1 MNPLLYPA
9 EKVASAVRNGEL
21 SALDYLEA
29 VLERLKRV
37 EPKLNAFIT
46 VTEELARR
54 RAENIDRRVEK
65 GLKVGKLAG
74 VVVAVKD
81 NICVKGVETTCG
93 SRILKGYRP
102 SYNATVVERLMAE
115 DAVIIGKTNMDEFAM
130 GSSTEFSAYG
140 PTRNPWDLERVPGG
154 SSGGSGAAVASG
166 EATLALGSD
175 TGGSVRCPAAFC
187 GVVGLKPTYGLVS
200 RYGLVAYANSL
211 EQIGPMARN
220 VRDCAL
226 LLSVIAGYD
235 PRDSTSLE
243 VRPRDYQTSLVDS
256 SELGKIRIGVVREF
270 MGEGVQEGVRERVW
284 DAVQSLESLGARV
297 GEVSLKSLDYALAA
311 YYIIAMSEASSNLAR
326 YDGLRYGFRSSD
338 QGLDWNR
345 AYAKTRRMGFGE
357 EVKRRIILGTFALS
371 AGYYEAY
378 YLKALKV
385 RTLIRMEFEKA
396 FKEFDV
402 LVGPSMPMTAFKIGE
417 KIEDPLELYMCDINT
432 VPANLVGIP
441 AISVPCGLSDGL
453 PVGLQVMAPPLRE
466 DLVFKVAYAYERTGK
481 WMFQL
486 KP

>member
-29 VLERLKRV
+29 VLERLKHV

-54 RAENIDRRVEK
+54 KAENIDRRVEK

-220 VRDCAL
+220 VGDCAL

-235 PRDSTSLE
+235 PRDSTSLK
-243 VRPRDYQTSLVDS
+243 VQPMDYQTKLTDPP
-256 SELGKIRIGVVREF
+256 ELEKLRIGVIKEF

-284 DAVQSLESLGARV
+284 NAVQSLENLGAQV

-345 AYAKTRRMGFGE
+345 AYAKTRRIGFGE

-396 FKEFDV
+396 FKKFDV

>member
-1 MNPLLYPA
+1 LNPLLYPA

-29 VLERLKRV
+29 VLERLKHV

-54 RAENIDRRVEK
+54 KAENIDRRVEK

-220 VRDCAL
+220 VGDCAL

-235 PRDSTSLE
+235 PRDSTSLK
-243 VRPRDYQTSLVDS
+243 VQPMDYQTKLTDPP
-256 SELGKIRIGVVREF
+256 ELEKLRIGVIKEF

-284 DAVQSLESLGARV
+284 NAVQSLENLGAQV

-345 AYAKTRRMGFGE
+345 AYAKTRRIGFGE

-396 FKEFDV
+396 FKKFDV

>member
-1 MNPLLYPA
+1 M
-9 EKVASAVRNGEL
+9 
-21 SALDYLEA
+21 
-29 VLERLKRV
+29 
-37 EPKLNAFIT
+37 
-46 VTEELARR
+46 
-54 RAENIDRRVEK
+54 
-65 GLKVGKLAG
+65 
-74 VVVAVKD
+74 
-81 NICVKGVETTCG
+81 
-93 SRILKGYRP
+93 
-102 SYNATVVERLMAE
+102 
-115 DAVIIGKTNMDEFAM
+115 
-130 GSSTEFSAYG
+130 
-140 PTRNPWDLERVPGG
+140 
-154 SSGGSGAAVASG
+154 
-166 EATLALGSD
+166 
-175 TGGSVRCPAAFC
+175 
-187 GVVGLKPTYGLVS
+187 
-200 RYGLVAYANSL
+200 
-211 EQIGPMARN
+211 
-220 VRDCAL
+220 
-226 LLSVIAGYD
+226 
-235 PRDSTSLE
+235 
-243 VRPRDYQTSLVDS
+243 DYQTKLTDPP
-256 SELGKIRIGVVREF
+256 ELEKLRIGVIKEF

-284 DAVQSLESLGARV
+284 NAVQSLENLGAQV

-396 FKEFDV
+396 FKKFDV

>member
-29 VLERLKRV
+29 VLERLKHV

-54 RAENIDRRVEK
+54 KAENIDRRVEK

-220 VRDCAL
+220 VGDCAL

-235 PRDSTSLE
+235 PRDSTSLK
-243 VRPRDYQTSLVDS
+243 VQPMDYQTKLTDPP
-256 SELGKIRIGVVREF
+256 ELEKLRIGVIKEF

-284 DAVQSLESLGARV
+284 NAVQSLENLGAQV

-396 FKEFDV
+396 FKKFDV

-441 AISVPCGLSDGL
+441 AISVPCELSDGL

>member
-1 MNPLLYPA
+1 MNPLAYSA
-9 EKVASAVRNGEL
+9 EKVASAVRSGEL

-29 VLERLKRV
+29 ILERLRSV

-54 RAENIDRRVEK
+54 KAESIDRRVEK

-81 NICVKGVETTCG
+81 NICVKDVETTCG

-102 SYNATVVERLMAE
+102 SYNATVVERLIAE

-211 EQIGPMARN
+211 EQIGPMARS

-226 LLSVIAGYD
+226 LLSVIAGHD
-235 PRDSTSLE
+235 PRDSTSLR
-243 VRPRDYQTSLVDS
+243 VQPVDYWAKLVDPPGL
-256 SELGKIRIGVVREF
+256 EGIRVGVIREF
-270 MGEGVQEGVRERVW
+270 MGEGVQEGVREKVW
-284 DAVQSLESLGARV
+284 EAVHSLESLGAHV

-311 YYIIAMSEASSNLAR
+311 YYVIAMSEASSNLAR

-345 AYAKTRRMGFGE
+345 AYAKTRRWGFGE

-396 FKEFDV
+396 FKRFDV
-402 LVGPSMPMTAFKIGE
+402 LVGPSMPMVAFKIGE
-417 KIEDPLELYMCDINT
+417 KVEDPLELYMCDINT